1 MVTFRSYPEAE
12 EHEKVCT
19 GEYDRSNP
27 PKDSFCL
34 LKMSNAISGVKSSS
48 ALKVDVNMSE
58 MAETKPPAVVTPT
71 KHIECICAKV
81 RSTDCGNTLQSE
93 LVEAISIEQY
103 KSMNE
108 SDWAEIKKRFN
119 HISGVDLVLRNVQ
132 SLLTLKMSKEARS
145 KLL

>member
-1 MVTFRSYPEAE
+1 MCTFRSYPEAE

-19 GEYDRSNP
+19 GEYDPSNP

-48 ALKVDVNMSE
+48 ALKVDVGVSE

-81 RSTDCGNTLQSE
+81 RSTDCTTLQSE

-103 KSMNE
+103 KKMNE

-119 HISGVDLVLRNVQ
+119 HISGVDVVLRNVQ
-132 SLLTLKMSKEARS
+132 SLLNIKMSKEVRS